1 MYYNGYYIEHDWLLY
16 IASFA
21 ASFGICL
28 LLTPWARK
36 VSIKLGA
43 VDKPKPRGMH
53 KKPIPRMG
61 GIAIVLGFMATIAIA
76 AIFMQELRTLQFA
89 GFAVGAFIIVGL
101 GMLDDIHDLNAKLKL
116 AVQIVAA
123 LVVVFT
129 GTTIE
134 FIDWPFHE
142 VFTTFSI
149 PITIIWIVGI
159 VNAVNF
165 IDGVDGL
172 AAGVSSI
179 AALSLTI
186 LCIMTGSPLAVVFA
200 ATLAGSCLGFLPRN
214 FSPADVIMGD
224 TGATFLGYVLA
235 VSSIIGV
242 FKGYALLSVAIVGFA
257 VALPILD
264 TAFVMIRRVLSGKSP
279 MTADRG
285 HLHHKLIDAGLSAKQ
300 TVIVLYILS
309 IIAGGVAIM
318 IAVQSVY
325 ALVIGLTSL
334 FVVVS
339 IIYVYRKR
347 VGENGKSDKPKPDKS
362 ESE

>member
-16 IASFA
+16 IMAFA

-28 LLTPWARK
+28 LLTPWARRI
-36 VSIKLGA
+36 SIKLGA
-43 VDKPKPRGMH
+43 VDKPKSRGMH

-61 GIAIVLGFMATIAIA
+61 GIAIVLGFMATMAIA
-76 AIFMQELRTLQFA
+76 AIFMEEIRTLQFA
-89 GFAVGAFIIVGL
+89 GFIVGALIIVGL
-101 GMLDDIHDLNAKLKL
+101 GMLDDIYELRAKLKL

-129 GTTIE
+129 GTAIE
-134 FIDWPFHE
+134 FIGWPFQE

-172 AAGVSSI
+172 AAGVTSI
-179 AALSLTI
+179 AALFLTV

-242 FKGYALLSVAIVGFA
+242 FKSYALMSVAIVGFA

-264 TAFVMIRRVLSGKSP
+264 TAFVTIRRLLSGKSP
-279 MTADRG
+279 MAADRG

-300 TVIVLYILS
+300 TVIVLYIVS
-309 IIAGGVAIM
+309 IMAGGVAIM

-325 ALVIGLTSL
+325 ALVIGLTAL

-347 VGENGKSDKPKPDKS
+347 VGDNGKAEESESKSKS
-362 ESE
+362 E

>member
-1 MYYNGYYIEHDWLLY
+1 MYYTAEYIAHDWLLY
-16 IASFA
+16 IMAFA

-28 LLTPWARK
+28 VLTPWARK

-61 GIAIVLGFMATIAIA
+61 GIAIVLGFMITMAVV
-76 AIFMQELRTLQFA
+76 AIFMEDMRTLQFA

-101 GMLDDIHDLNAKLKL
+101 GMLDDIYDLNAKLKL
-116 AVQIVAA
+116 AVQIIAA

-129 GTTIE
+129 GTRIE
-134 FIDWPFHE
+134 FIGWPFQE
-142 VFTTFSI
+142 VFTTLSV

-159 VNAVNF
+159 VNAVNL

-179 AALSLTI
+179 AALFLTI

-235 VSSIIGV
+235 VSAIIGV
-242 FKGYALLSVAIVGFA
+242 FKSYALLSVAIVGFA
-257 VALPILD
+257 VALPIAD
-264 TAFVMIRRVLSGKSP
+264 TVFVMVRRVLSGKSP

-300 TVIVLYILS
+300 TVIALYVVS
-309 IIAGGVAIM
+309 FVAGGVALI
-318 IAVQSVY
+318 IALRDIT
-325 ALVIGLTSL
+325 ALVIGLTLL
-334 FVVVS
+334 FVVMS

-347 VGENGKSDKPKPDKS
+347 VGENGKPEKS
-362 ESE
+362 ESKSNKI

>member
-1 MYYNGYYIEHDWLLY
+1 MYYNGEYIAHDWLLY
-16 IASFA
+16 IMTFA

-28 LLTPWARK
+28 VLTPWARK

-43 VDKPKPRGMH
+43 IDKPKPRGMH

-61 GIAIVLGFMATIAIA
+61 GIAIVLGFMATMAIA
-76 AIFMQELRTLQFA
+76 AIFMDDMRTLQFA

-101 GMLDDIHDLNAKLKL
+101 GMLDDIYDLNAKLKL
-116 AVQIVAA
+116 AVQIIAA

-129 GTTIE
+129 GTRIE
-134 FIDWPFHE
+134 FIGWPFQE
-142 VFTTFSI
+142 VLTTLSV

-179 AALSLTI
+179 AALFLTI

-242 FKGYALLSVAIVGFA
+242 FKSYALLSVAIVGFA

-264 TAFVMIRRVLSGKSP
+264 TAFVVVRRMLSGKSP
-279 MTADRG
+279 MAADRG
-285 HLHHKLIDAGLSAKQ
+285 HLHHKLIDAGLSTKQ
-300 TVIVLYILS
+300 TVIILYVVS
-309 IIAGGVAIM
+309 IIAGGVALI
-318 IAVQSVY
+318 IALRDIT
-325 ALVIGLTSL
+325 ALVIGLTLL
-334 FVVVS
+334 FVTMS

-347 VGENGKSDKPKPDKS
+347 VGENGKSEKSKS

>member
-1 MYYNGYYIEHDWLLY
+1 MYYNEYIIHDWLLY

-21 ASFGICL
+21 ASFSICL

-36 VSIKLGA
+36 ISIKLGA

-53 KKPIPRMG
+53 TKPIPRMG
-61 GIAIVLGFMATIAIA
+61 GIAIVVGFMVTMAMA
-76 AIFMQELRTLQFA
+76 AIFMEEIRTLQFA
-89 GFAVGAFIIVGL
+89 GFVVGAFIIVGL
-101 GMLDDIHDLNAKLKL
+101 GMLDDIYDLNAKLKL

-129 GTTIE
+129 GTRIE
-134 FIDWPFHE
+134 FIGWPLHE
-142 VFTTFSI
+142 IFTTLSI
-149 PITIIWIVGI
+149 PITIVWIVGI

-179 AALSLTI
+179 AALFLTI

-242 FKGYALLSVAIVGFA
+242 FKSYALLSVAIVGLA

-264 TAFVMIRRVLSGKSP
+264 TAFVMVKRMLSGKSP

-285 HLHHKLIDAGLSAKQ
+285 HLHHKLIDAGFSAKQ
-300 TVIVLYILS
+300 TVAILYVVS
-309 IIAGGVAIM
+309 VIAGGAAIM
-318 IAVQSVY
+318 IALRDVRATV
-325 ALVIGLTSL
+325 VGLTLL
-334 FVVVS
+334 FVMIS
-339 IIYVYRKR
+339 IIFVYRKR
-347 VGENGKSDKPKPDKS
+347 VGGNDKSDKS
-362 ESE
+362 E